1 MATGDPGHHECRK
14 WRRYWGQA
22 VLFFLTLLLAGKLH
36 TDDEFSRMSDALDKE
51 KEAHE
56 ETRRALSLAGERAD
70 AAVKA
75 SELIADAF
83 SARAGGGRAMRWNR
97 KKGQE
102 EVQAAT
108 VSLETARKDRISQ
121 QAKLTAEQVTVL
133 ARLRKLARDNHLAE
147 LVLEALTEGR
157 GKGGT

>member
-1 MATGDPGHHECRK
+1 
-14 WRRYWGQA
+14 
-22 VLFFLTLLLAGKLH
+22 
-36 TDDEFSRMSDALDKE
+36 
-51 KEAHE
+51 
-56 ETRRALSLAGERAD
+56 
-70 AAVKA
+70 
-75 SELIADAF
+75 
-83 SARAGGGRAMRWNR
+83 MRWNR

-133 ARLRKLARDNHLAE
+133 ARLHKLARDNHLAE